1 MQKKLI
7 HINIYPFLIE
17 SLSELGIVG
26 NFFNLGKDLYQK
38 LASDS
43 MVFCKTVN
51 PIPLNQQQDAFNH
64 GLIFSPVLRVLSGTT
79 SQEKERKL
87 IVGPLKTQSSYSK
100 FSCLHPM
107 SSDMYPY
114 FF

>member
-1 MQKKLI
+1 MI
-7 HINIYPFLIE
+7 HFNIYSFLIE
-17 SLSELGIVG
+17 SLSKLGTVG
-26 NFFNLGKDLYQK
+26 NFFNLEKDLYQK

-51 PIPLNQQQDAFNH
+51 PIPLNQQQDVFNH
-64 GLIFSPVLRVLSGTT
+64 GFLFSPSLRVLSDTT
-79 SQEKERKL
+79 SQEIERKP

-100 FSCLHPM
+100 LSCPHPM
-107 SSDMYPY
+107 SSNMYSY

>member
-1 MQKKLI
+1 MQKKLDTFQ
-7 HINIYPFLIE
+7 HLLIPDTKCK
-17 SLSELGIVG
+17 LGIVG
-26 NFFNLGKDLYQK
+26 NFFNLEKDLYQK

-43 MVFCKTVN
+43 MVLCKTVN
-51 PIPLNQQQDAFNH
+51 SIPLNQQQDAFKH
-64 GLIFSPVLRVLSGTT
+64 GLIFSPVLRVLSDTT
-79 SQEKERKL
+79 SQEIERKP

-107 SSDMYPY
+107 SSNMYPY